1 MMISKALFTCPL
13 QSQDWLKGTYSSS
26 LLYMPWPIFE
36 GFPSPSVSNRIL
48 AMLSNSLDRCFWTWA
63 NAQLGINLHSR
74 FETLQC
80 CFSGPVFCYTSASF
94 WWKRFWWRVVFNSYL
109 FFWGQ
114 KKPSALMMEVGVT
127 YKTISTIAP
136 VWALNVLQ
144 NSAAVSQKPND
155 TMEHSFR
162 KLLVK

>member
-114 KKPSALMMEVGVT
+114 KKKQCTHDGGRS
-127 YKTISTIAP
+127 
-136 VWALNVLQ
+136 NLQ
-144 NSAAVSQKPND
+144 NYKHHCPCVGTKCTTKFSSSESKA
-155 TMEHSFR
+155 
-162 KLLVK
+162 